1 MTRPLVMAERS
12 RGFLAT
18 YVWLIV
24 AMMALCLA
32 AAFSVARSEPTSY
45 TSAARVLVEPMAKA
59 GVVATPPNMGTEQAI
74 ATSRNVVGQ
83 TAAQLGVPEKTV
95 FARLTVTVSVTATVL
110 EFGYTAPSAAMARTG
125 AAAASDTY
133 VAERNGGPSGTRA
146 VVARVISP
154 PALPHSPDA
163 PDYALILGLSLA
175 LGALVGVGAA
185 LLWDRSSDRLRG
197 AEDVREQTGLP
208 VLANVPDFTEP
219 PTLSGSGYSSAEAR
233 EVYGHLAT
241 QLPISLRARWGVSLL
256 VTSASRGAGK
266 STTAAQLA
274 VSLALM
280 GKDVVLVE
288 ADVRNPVLEHW
299 FWLPPGPGLN
309 EVLAG
314 KVPLEQALRGTDY
327 DHLQVLTAGA
337 RSVGP
342 NLTFDL
348 EDIQLLIGR
357 LQRGALVIVD
367 APTCTE
373 AAETAQL
380 ATEVD
385 HVLLVCDVRRGLRT
399 DARAAVGALN
409 HVRDKISGAV
419 ANRPAPGRSEGGDL
433 LRAASFE
440 KTSAPPAAAADTRPV
455 TLAPSPSQPRPAPP
469 SARTDT

>member
-1 MTRPLVMAERS
+1 MARPLAVVERS

-18 YVWLIV
+18 YIWLIV
-24 AMMALCLA
+24 AMMAFCLA

-45 TSAARVLVEPMAKA
+45 TSTARVLVEPMERA
-59 GVVATPPNMGTEQAI
+59 GAAATTPDMGTEQAI

-95 FARLTVTVSVTATVL
+95 LTRLTVTVPVATTLL
-110 EFGYTAPSAAMARTG
+110 EFGYTAPSAGVARTG
-125 AAAASDTY
+125 AATATDTY
-133 VAERNGGPSGTRA
+133 VAERNGGPSGTRT
-146 VVARVISP
+146 VVAQVIGAP
-154 PALPHSPDA
+154 TLPHSPDA
-163 PDYALILGLSLA
+163 PDYALILGVSLV

-208 VLANVPDFTEP
+208 VLANVPEFTEP
-219 PTLSGSGYSSAEAR
+219 LALSGSGYSSAEAR
-233 EVYGHLAT
+233 EVYGLLAT
-241 QLPISLRARWGVSLL
+241 QLPKSLEASWGVSLL
-256 VTSASRGAGK
+256 VTSASRCAGK

-288 ADVRNPVLEHW
+288 GDIRHPVLEDW

-314 KVPLEQALRGTDY
+314 KVPLQRALRGTDF

-342 NLTFDL
+342 NRTFDL
-348 EDIQLLIGR
+348 EDLQLLIGR

-367 APTCTE
+367 GPTCTE

-380 ATEVD
+380 ATKVD
-385 HVLLVCDVRRGLRT
+385 QVLLVCDVRRGLRT
-399 DARAAVGALN
+399 DARAAMGALD
-409 HVRDKISGAV
+409 HVRDKVSGAI
-419 ANRPAPGRSEGGDL
+419 ANRPATGRPVGGGW
-433 LRAASFE
+433 LRATSPQE
-440 KTSAPPAAAADTRPV
+440 TSAPPSSS
-455 TLAPSPSQPRPAPP
+455 SP
-469 SARTDT
+469 ARTDTATTD